1 MRGGAPQAWLSLTTD
16 LAAALEPADVIEVTA
31 DACRSLLGA
40 TTVVVA
46 IRESGVSGTAG
57 PAGRRV
63 PGPRS
68 VDDVGPRARWR
79 PAGDDLHP
87 GLLEL
92 PLESGTEPLGVLRL
106 GWAAGSE
113 VDDELVATA
122 ESVAAVCGSAL
133 RRAFAGREEA
143 RARRSAES
151 AASWL
156 RTLQAVAGELAHS
169 TDIDHAA
176 TIVLRAVIDQLG
188 ADAAVLHLLDEDAA
202 VCTRSVSFGDDFS
215 RWTTFRVSDSR
226 LASELMRTGL
236 PVVVHDFADMKERFP
251 DLAERGVRQ
260 QAWATVL
267 VATAGRPAGI
277 ASFGWSEPRDFDLDE
292 VGVLQALADHLAAAM
307 ERARLISSNA
317 ALLSEQARI
326 AGALQRSL
334 LPPPLPSWPGVTLAA
349 GYEPAELGTEV
360 CGDFYD
366 AFHAHDGALV
376 VVIGDVTG
384 HGVEAAGLT
393 GMARHT
399 LRALARD
406 LPPAE
411 SLRRLNEVLVESVR
425 APGEDRLLTAAIL
438 RLTRHDD
445 GVEAHVALSG
455 HCLPVLVRDG
465 EAQHVGEPGML
476 LGAFPDSIVGEQV
489 VRLGHGDVLLMH
501 TDGVIEARRNGMEFG
516 EERLLRL
523 LSALDRPGPAD
534 VVDRVLGTIR
544 WFRTTAPDDVAVVAL
559 QVT

>member
-1 MRGGAPQAWLSLTTD
+1 MRGGAPQAWLSLTTE
-16 LAAALEPADVIEVTA
+16 LAAALEPADVVEVTST
-31 DACRSLLGA
+31 ACRSLLGA
-40 TTVVVA
+40 STVVVA
-46 IRESGVSGTAG
+46 LREVATGQHG
-57 PAGRRV
+57 PVPAPRGPGEEPERV
-63 PGPRS
+63 W
-68 VDDVGPRARWR
+68 WR
-79 PAGDDLHP
+79 PDGDPGHP

-92 PLESGTEPLGVLRL
+92 PLEPGPSSLGVLRL
-106 GWAAGSE
+106 GWAEGTHL
-113 VDDELVATA
+113 DDELFANA
-122 ESVAAVCGSAL
+122 ESVAALCGSAL
-133 RRAFAGREEA
+133 RRALAGREEA

-151 AASWL
+151 AAAWL

-169 TDIDHAA
+169 TDIDQAA

-188 ADAAVLHLLDEDAA
+188 ADAAVLHLLDDDAA

-215 RWTTFRVSDSR
+215 QWNTFRVSDSR
-226 LASELMRTGL
+226 LASELMRAGL

-251 DLAERGVRQ
+251 DLLERGVRQ
-260 QAWATVL
+260 PAWATVL
-267 VATAGRPAGI
+267 VATAGRPVGI
-277 ASFGWSEPRDFDLDE
+277 ASFGWAEARDFDLDE

-334 LPPPLPSWPGVTLAA
+334 LPPPLPRWPGVTLAA

-438 RLTRHDD
+438 RLTRRDD
-445 GVEAHVALSG
+445 GVDAHVALAG
-455 HCLPVLVRDG
+455 HCLPVLVRGG
-465 EAQHVGEPGML
+465 EAEHVGEPGML

-489 VRLGHGDVLLMH
+489 VHLGHGDVLLMH

-523 LSALDRPGPAD
+523 LSALDDPGPDD
-534 VVDRVLGTIR
+534 VVERVLGTIR

>member
-1 MRGGAPQAWLSLTTD
+1 MRGGAPQAWLALTTE
-16 LAAALEPADVIEVTA
+16 LAAAQEPADVVDVA
-31 DACRSLLGA
+31 SDACRSLLGA
-40 TTVVVA
+40 STVVVA
-46 IRESGVSGTAG
+46 VRDAG
-57 PAGRRV
+57 GAEQHGPVPA
-63 PGPRS
+63 
-68 VDDVGPRARWR
+68 PRAPGDHERVWWR
-79 PAGDDLHP
+79 PEGDPGHP

-92 PLESGTEPLGVLRL
+92 PLESGSSALGVLRL
-106 GWAAGSE
+106 GWAEGTQL
-113 VDDELVATA
+113 DDELFATA
-122 ESVAAVCGSAL
+122 ESVAALCGSAL
-133 RRAFAGREEA
+133 RRALAGREEA

-151 AASWL
+151 TASWL

-169 TDIDHAA
+169 TDIEQAA

-188 ADAAVLHLLDEDAA
+188 ADAAVLHLLDDDAA
-202 VCTRSVSFGDDFS
+202 VCTRSVSFGEDFS
-215 RWTTFRVSDSR
+215 QWNTFRVSDSR
-226 LASELMRTGL
+226 LASELMRAGL

-251 DLAERGVRQ
+251 DLAERGVSQ

-267 VATAGRPAGI
+267 VATAGRPVGI
-277 ASFGWSEPRDFDLDE
+277 ASFGWSEARDFDLDE

-307 ERARLISSNA
+307 ERARLLSSNA

-438 RLTRHDD
+438 RLTRRDD
-445 GVEAHVALSG
+445 GVDAHVALAG
-455 HCLPVLVRDG
+455 HCLPVLVRGGDA
-465 EAQHVGEPGML
+465 EHVGEPGML

-489 VRLGHGDVLLMH
+489 VHLGHGDVLLMH

>member
-16 LAAALEPADVIEVTA
+16 LAAAVEPADVVEVTSA
-31 DACRSLLGA
+31 ACRGLLGA
-40 TTVVVA
+40 STVVVA
-46 IRESGVSGTAG
+46 LRELAAG
-57 PAGRRV
+57 QHGPVPAPRV
-63 PGPRS
+63 PGES
-68 VDDVGPRARWR
+68 VERVWWR
-79 PAGDDLHP
+79 PEDDPGHP

-92 PLESGTEPLGVLRL
+92 PLEPGPSSLGVLRL
-106 GWAAGSE
+106 GWAEGTHL
-113 VDDELVATA
+113 DDELFANA
-122 ESVAAVCGSAL
+122 ESVAALCGSAL
-133 RRAFAGREEA
+133 RRALAGREEA

-151 AASWL
+151 AAAWL

-169 TDIDHAA
+169 TDIDQAA

-188 ADAAVLHLLDEDAA
+188 AEAAVLHLLDDDAA

-215 RWTTFRVSDSR
+215 QWNTFRVSDSR
-226 LASELMRTGL
+226 LASELMRAGL

-251 DLAERGVRQ
+251 DLLERGVRQ
-260 QAWATVL
+260 PAWATVL
-267 VATAGRPAGI
+267 VATAGRPVGI
-277 ASFGWSEPRDFDLDE
+277 ASFGWAEARDFDLDE

-334 LPPPLPSWPGVTLAA
+334 LPPPLPRWPGVTLAA

-438 RLTRHDD
+438 RLTRRGD
-445 GVEAHVALSG
+445 GVDALVALAG
-455 HCLPVLVRDG
+455 HCLPVLVRGG
-465 EAQHVGEPGML
+465 EAEHVGEPGML

-489 VRLGHGDVLLMH
+489 VHLGPGDVLLMH

-523 LSALDRPGPAD
+523 LSALDDPGPDD
-534 VVDRVLGTIR
+534 VVERVLGTIR

-559 QVT
+559 QVS